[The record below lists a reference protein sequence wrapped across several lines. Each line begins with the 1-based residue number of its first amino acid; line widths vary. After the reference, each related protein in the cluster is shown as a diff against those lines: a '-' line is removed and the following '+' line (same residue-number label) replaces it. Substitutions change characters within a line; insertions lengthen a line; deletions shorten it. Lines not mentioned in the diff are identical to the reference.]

1 MSVTKQIDDLIH
13 KVQQAMDEMETVL
26 YTVERLEKENYQLR
40 GLAFEED
47 EELDIVDELRGSMR
61 LDMVEQGDKSATCEV
76 VKDELSERA
85 ADIIERLREENYKLR
100 KALSND

>member
-40 GLAFEED
+40 GLAFEDD
-47 EELDIVDELRGSMR
+47 EELDIVDELRNQSKLEMVEKDGESMR
-61 LDMVEQGDKSATCEV
+61 CEV
-76 VKDELSERA
+76 VKDDLSEKA